1 MLKAGLGRWYSL
13 AALVMLL
20 DQLSK
25 LTVLATLNY
34 GDTVTVTSFFNW
46 VFVFNR
52 GAAFSF
58 LAWAD
63 GWQRWFFTALA
74 LAVSVWIGFMLNRHR
89 GESLLCGALALIMGG
104 ALGNVIDR
112 LRFGAVVVSSS
123 STRPA
128 GTGRPSTWPTRPSP
142 WGQCCWCGSKWAPS
156 LSKENR
162 IRPFPERKLRHEP

>member
-112 LRFGAVVVSSS
+112 LRFGAVVDFIQLHAAGWYW
-123 STRPA
+123 PA
-128 GTGRPSTWPTRPSP
+128 FNVADSAITLGAVLLVWEQMGAKSVQGKPDS
-142 WGQCCWCGSKWAPS
+142 S
-156 LSKENR
+156 LS
-162 IRPFPERKLRHEP
+162 